1 MEEYSCTPS
10 GLTAMGFYQILNKKY
25 KPSKIIRKLRRF
37 GINENFYS
45 VKSSIFM
52 ISFHSELPIHVITK
66 DAVKTD
72 LNERSRDMLI
82 DFMVTNN
89 QSDIEKLKVQEE
101 FELSRIKHK
110 DINAVTYFFTN
121 NSDGELTVDLDMTD
135 SLNCYF
141 SPTSGKAICTVEAG
155 QTKYIAASLCS
166 CMAED
171 KTDDDSF
178 KYNLDVKDIT
188 K

>member
-1 MEEYSCTPS
+1 
-10 GLTAMGFYQILNKKY
+10 
-25 KPSKIIRKLRRF
+25 
-37 GINENFYS
+37 
-45 VKSSIFM
+45 
-52 ISFHSELPIHVITK
+52 
-66 DAVKTD
+66 
-72 LNERSRDMLI
+72 MLI

-155 QTKYIAASLCS
+155 QTKYIAA
-166 CMAED
+166 
-171 KTDDDSF
+171 KR
-178 KYNLDVKDIT
+178 NWNHI
-188 K
+188 